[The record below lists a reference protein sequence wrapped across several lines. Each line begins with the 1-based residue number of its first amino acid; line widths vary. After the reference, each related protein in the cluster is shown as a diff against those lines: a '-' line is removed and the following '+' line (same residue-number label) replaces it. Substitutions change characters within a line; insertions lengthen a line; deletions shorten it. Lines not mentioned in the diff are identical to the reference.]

1 MKRGNEG
8 RLTNGVK
15 DKSKYVKLNSLYPLR
30 AMKALLMIALVY
42 GKHINSPRQLRR
54 PQNMLGGTIH
64 SKVMPLLEQKLI
76 HQNQVITA
84 AMQFLQHGKYF
95 LKGYYVKKKQLT
107 MKKIG

>member
-54 PQNMLGGTIH
+54 PQSMLGGTIH
-64 SKVMPLLEQKLI
+64 SKVIGAETYPPESSDNSSNAI
-76 HQNQVITA
+76 FATW
-84 AMQFLQHGKYF
+84 
-95 LKGYYVKKKQLT
+95 
-107 MKKIG
+107 KILSQRILC